1 MREEHSSFPVRNDG
15 APDLWPPDLL
25 PLLDDSPNL
34 PIAAALKVELH
45 LLGEW
50 LVNPVS
56 PNSPSPSPS
65 PSPSQIDPGGAS
77 SAEAAAVN
85 HGRRLRPMRGGG
97 VGVRT
102 RQRRRRP
109 SHHRIPPALPDPG
122 VQIPEGRR
130 PEPLRIPPWSPRRR
144 KRARR
149 TATARRL
156 RLRRPSRRPQRQ
168 SHRRSPS
175 SAVSGKDQDQKLSE
189 LETKTRKM
197 KLEFEEY
204 RAEAAHLKNQHATIR
219 RLEERNRQLEQQD
232 YYFYNNDSGVQQL
245 FGNPQL

>member
-45 LLGEW
+45 LL
-50 LVNPVS
+50 
-56 PNSPSPSPS
+56 
-65 PSPSQIDPGGAS
+65 
-77 SAEAAAVN
+77 EAAAVN